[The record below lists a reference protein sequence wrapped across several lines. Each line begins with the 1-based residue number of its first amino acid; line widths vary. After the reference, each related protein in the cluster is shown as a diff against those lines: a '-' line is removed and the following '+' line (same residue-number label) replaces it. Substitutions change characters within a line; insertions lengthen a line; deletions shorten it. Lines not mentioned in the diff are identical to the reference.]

1 MSKRVKTNRRD
12 GVGRGTSWKMRD
24 GMLWGEEVPH
34 DIRKDF
40 LILFLFR
47 RMGCGKRRGEKVL
60 LDFLFEDCALP
71 QADTWMGKYCSG
83 CVRGVFI
90 FFNPFTT
97 LPCVSAWQYLHPTY
111 NI

>member
-1 MSKRVKTNRRD
+1 
-12 GVGRGTSWKMRD
+12 
-24 GMLWGEEVPH
+24 MLWAEEVPH

-40 LILFLFR
+40 LILCLFR

-97 LPCVSAWQYLHPTY
+97 LPCISAWQYLQPTY